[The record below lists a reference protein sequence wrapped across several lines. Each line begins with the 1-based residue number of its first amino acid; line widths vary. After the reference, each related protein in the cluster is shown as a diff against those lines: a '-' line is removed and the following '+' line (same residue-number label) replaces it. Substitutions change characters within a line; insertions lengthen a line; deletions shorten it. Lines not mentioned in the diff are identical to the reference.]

1 MLEDLDAPPEF
12 TADVLYDFFSPG
24 QVTIGG
30 TSLDNELGKTWC
42 DVGAQHGR
50 GVSAQCVWTA
60 GISVQLVGVA
70 LTVSER
76 QEQGHQSTAGEPRL
90 VSWSPLYWFRTL
102 MRAERSRA
110 ACIHHPI
117 VR

>member
-42 DVGAQHGR
+42 DVGI
-50 GVSAQCVWTA
+50 
-60 GISVQLVGVA
+60 GITDSFAKSSEVYTNLKYEHSMGGEYRRNVFGQLGY
-70 LTVSER
+70 R
-76 QEQGHQSTAGEPRL
+76 F
-90 VSWSPLYWFRTL
+90 SW
-102 MRAERSRA
+102 
-110 ACIHHPI
+110 
-117 VR
+117 